1 MKNGKI
7 GRVRIRTL
15 LEMRPAFDGFA
26 GIPQETR
33 LLFRALASS
42 EKIEVEGLLQASLRF
57 LARGVSK
64 SSNDE
69 ALGSTASYI
78 NTHSRAV
85 ISMSTKPS
93 KDFFSEISIYIKRRY
108 VAWRIMLLT
117 YLSRSVFS
125 VKTYLFESR
134 FFEAFLWDALFDK
147 TLPAGDFSLVTSKN
161 FRICQIPWNIFQLA
175 GLKSLKISSRV
186 FYPRLNT
193 LGFDCFIAQ
202 TPYPGRV
209 SRNTA
214 LIVRYHDALPIFM
227 PHAFANKSK
236 HQSMHFYALRSNVAS
251 GAYFACVSESTRQ
264 DLIRL
269 FPEVEARSVVIHN
282 VVSHHYF
289 LETSSSQQVS
299 RIVALRRNQALMGDA
314 SVHEAG
320 QDSFKYVLMVSTIEP
335 RKNHMRLMAALDR
348 IRERCDSNL
357 KLIVVGNVGWEAE
370 HIVKE
375 IKVRAQAGIMYALND
390 VAASDLRVLY
400 RHAEATVCPSLA
412 EGFDF
417 SGIECMRSGGVVI
430 ASDIAVHREVF
441 GEAAMYFNAYSSE
454 ELADA
459 MGRLLYDE
467 GAIEERNRL
476 RTHGAVV
483 SERYLPEVILPQWE
497 SFLSRVATVT
507 DDM

>member
-1 MKNGKI
+1 
-7 GRVRIRTL
+7 
-15 LEMRPAFDGFA
+15 
-26 GIPQETR
+26 
-33 LLFRALASS
+33 
-42 EKIEVEGLLQASLRF
+42 
-57 LARGVSK
+57 
-64 SSNDE
+64 
-69 ALGSTASYI
+69 
-78 NTHSRAV
+78 
-85 ISMSTKPS
+85 
-93 KDFFSEISIYIKRRY
+93 
-108 VAWRIMLLT
+108 
-117 YLSRSVFS
+117 
-125 VKTYLFESR
+125 
-134 FFEAFLWDALFDK
+134 
-147 TLPAGDFSLVTSKN
+147 
-161 FRICQIPWNIFQLA
+161 
-175 GLKSLKISSRV
+175 
-186 FYPRLNT
+186 
-193 LGFDCFIAQ
+193 
-202 TPYPGRV
+202 
-209 SRNTA
+209 
-214 LIVRYHDALPIFM
+214 
-227 PHAFANKSK
+227 
-236 HQSMHFYALRSNVAS
+236 
-251 GAYFACVSESTRQ
+251 
-264 DLIRL
+264 
-269 FPEVEARSVVIHN
+269 
-282 VVSHHYF
+282 
-289 LETSSSQQVS
+289 
-299 RIVALRRNQALMGDA
+299 MGDA